1 MTFTP
6 NLTDV
11 ILDIHLCALGIFR
24 IVNVINFSYTR
35 TLN

>member
-11 ILDIHLCALGIFR
+11 ILDIHLCRLDIFR
-24 IVNVINFSYTR
+24 IVNVISFSYTR